1 MRWRRRQRCCS
12 TCTRAGTSSTR
23 TIVLVPVRS
32 SGRGR
37 RWRRR
42 WSAWRRPCRT
52 PFKRGG
58 DGGLRQPP
66 VVVFR
71 VPHVADMLAVSPS
84 TVYRLVRR
92 GELVAW
98 LDRKQRESEI
108 RGWFAPGRLL
118 RVLTGGRD
126 DGAADEAG

>member
-1 MRWRRRQRCCS
+1 M
-12 TCTRAGTSSTR
+12 
-23 TIVLVPVRS
+23 
-32 SGRGR
+32 
-37 RWRRR
+37 
-42 WSAWRRPCRT
+42 
-52 PFKRGG
+52 
-58 DGGLRQPP
+58 RQPP

-92 GELVAW
+92 GELPAVRRGRHIRVVRADLVAW

-108 RGWFAPGRLL
+108 RGWFAPGRPL